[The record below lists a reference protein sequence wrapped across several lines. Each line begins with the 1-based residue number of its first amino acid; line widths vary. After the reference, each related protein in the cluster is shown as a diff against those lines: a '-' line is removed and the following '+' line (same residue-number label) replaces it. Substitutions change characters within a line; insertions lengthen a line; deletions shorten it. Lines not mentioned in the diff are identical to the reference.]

1 MEVKSFN
8 MNKFMRKLLRGKGMS
23 EGWNSPLSAYPLNR
37 VCRNATK
44 RLFRRLAQAISM
56 SEQGVPKRHYS
67 ALDILKGKI

>member
-1 MEVKSFN
+1 
-8 MNKFMRKLLRGKGMS
+8 MS